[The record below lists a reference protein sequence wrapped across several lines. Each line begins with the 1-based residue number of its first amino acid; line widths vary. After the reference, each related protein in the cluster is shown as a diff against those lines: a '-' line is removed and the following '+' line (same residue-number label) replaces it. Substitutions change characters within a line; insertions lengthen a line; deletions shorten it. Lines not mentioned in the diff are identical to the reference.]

1 MPTIVVLVK
10 NVPDSWSE
18 HSLNPDY
25 TLDRESVT
33 EVIDEINEY
42 AVEKALA
49 LRDSNEGFRVVA
61 LSAGPERAE
70 DALRKALAMGADE
83 AVLLVDDAL
92 KGSDVQ
98 LIVTG
103 VASSDGATGALP
115 GIIAEYRQIPALTS
129 LRSCDLVE
137 GKLTGIREVMEG
149 EYTLEA
155 PLPALVS
162 VTEKSDKPRF
172 ANFQGIRAAK
182 AATIRHLSLA
192 DIGVAPEQVGLAHA
206 ATTVHSAETRPERSQ
221 GQIVVDHGDAATVI
235 ADFLA
240 AEKFI

>member
-1 MPTIVVLVK
+1 
-10 NVPDSWSE
+10 
-18 HSLNPDY
+18 
-25 TLDRESVT
+25 
-33 EVIDEINEY
+33 
-42 AVEKALA
+42 
-49 LRDSNEGFRVVA
+49 
-61 LSAGPERAE
+61 
-70 DALRKALAMGADE
+70 MGADE

-92 KGSDVQ
+92 KGSDALGTAWALHNAINAIDDVQ

-129 LRSCDLVE
+129 LRSCDLVD

-182 AATIRHLSLA
+182 AATIQHLSLA
-192 DIGVAPEQVGLAHA
+192 DIGVDPEQVGLAHA

-221 GQIVVDHGDAATVI
+221 GQIVVDHGDVATVI

>member
-42 AVEKALA
+42 AVEKALT

-92 KGSDVQ
+92 KGSDALGTAWALHNAINAIDDVQ

-129 LRSCDLVE
+129 LRSCDLVD

-155 PLPALVS
+155 PFPALVS
-162 VTEKSDKPRF
+162 VT
-172 ANFQGIRAAK
+172 
-182 AATIRHLSLA
+182 
-192 DIGVAPEQVGLAHA
+192 
-206 ATTVHSAETRPERSQ
+206 
-221 GQIVVDHGDAATVI
+221 
-235 ADFLA
+235 
-240 AEKFI
+240 

>member
-70 DALRKALAMGADE
+70 EALRKALAMGADTYKLKFGHRGSNQPVKNL
-83 AVLLVDDAL
+83 ATPSVPLGHSTTPSTLLM
-92 KGSDVQ
+92 
-98 LIVTG
+98 T
-103 VASSDGATGALP
+103 SS
-115 GIIAEYRQIPALTS
+115 
-129 LRSCDLVE
+129 
-137 GKLTGIREVMEG
+137 
-149 EYTLEA
+149 
-155 PLPALVS
+155 
-162 VTEKSDKPRF
+162 
-172 ANFQGIRAAK
+172 
-182 AATIRHLSLA
+182 
-192 DIGVAPEQVGLAHA
+192 
-206 ATTVHSAETRPERSQ
+206 
-221 GQIVVDHGDAATVI
+221 
-235 ADFLA
+235 
-240 AEKFI
+240 